1 MFFAVVLIN
10 YCDFCFFE
18 ASQEEK
24 ALYREEESCIF
35 SPGPPEPKR
44 SFSGRRDC
52 TPEGSVA
59 YTEGRS
65 CSKTSKFVGGLLIVF
80 N

>member
-44 SFSGRRDC
+44 SFGGRRDC
-52 TPEGSVA
+52 SPEGSVA